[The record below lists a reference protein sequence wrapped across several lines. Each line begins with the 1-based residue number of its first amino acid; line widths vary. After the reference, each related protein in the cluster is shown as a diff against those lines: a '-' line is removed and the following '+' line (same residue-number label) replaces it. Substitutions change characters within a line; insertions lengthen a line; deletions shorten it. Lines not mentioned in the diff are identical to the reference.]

1 MWKNLSIKSQL
12 IILLIPFSGLI
23 YITTS
28 NINSSLENYK
38 DINESL
44 ENVEHIAI
52 LSEGVELI
60 GTERGFSNYSF

>member
-1 MWKNLSIKSQL
+1 VENLSIKSQL
-12 IILLIPFSGLI
+12 ILILLIPFTGLI
-23 YITTS
+23 YITIS
-28 NINSSLENYK
+28 NINFSLENYK

-44 ENVEHIAI
+44 KIEHIAI